1 MDAPNTGAITLI
13 RPRVVNRESNPLAGF
28 VPREKGTTVGA
39 RGGAT
44 LARMPAFAQ
53 SLPSVPETA
62 LAAVVTVLAGL
73 AGGVLAR
80 GAVEQLERVLARD

>member
-1 MDAPNTGAITLI
+1 VHTDAHPFFALGPRWAIL
-13 RPRVVNRESNPLAGF
+13 
-28 VPREKGTTVGA
+28 
-39 RGGAT
+39 RGPPYCRF

-62 LAAVVTVLAGL
+62 LAAAVTVLAGL

-80 GAVEQLERVLARD
+80 EAVEQLERVLARD

>member
-1 MDAPNTGAITLI
+1 
-13 RPRVVNRESNPLAGF
+13 VLASVAYSVSVF
-28 VPREKGTTVGA
+28 VTVST
-39 RGGAT
+39 T

-73 AGGVLAR
+73 AGGVLAS
-80 GAVEQLERVLARD
+80 GAVERLEGVLVRD